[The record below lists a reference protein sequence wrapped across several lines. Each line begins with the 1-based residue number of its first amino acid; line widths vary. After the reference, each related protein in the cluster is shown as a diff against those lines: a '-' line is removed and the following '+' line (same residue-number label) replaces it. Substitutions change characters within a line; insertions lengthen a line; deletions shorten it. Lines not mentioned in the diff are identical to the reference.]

1 MVNLDR
7 DSLKYQVSRKDRK
20 AYAKDAETAI
30 NLVNTKRNR
39 LVVFK
44 RKCSILGL

>member
-30 NLVNTKRNR
+30 NR
-39 LVVFK
+39 LILKEIDWWNLRENVV
-44 RKCSILGL
+44 S